1 MTVLSCNFVRAKKSI
16 TFVPRYY
23 PERHKETE
31 SRKDQLARVKCV
43 FYSHAQIKY
52 LLESKDKCDFQKK
65 SMRCKFAR
73 LKFTLCRSNK
83 YCLFDADEL
92 ALAVFP
98 TRACMIGA
106 SSSPAVHNCTHPV
119 PSAQG
124 GGPHAPRTPEL
135 HATFRVA
142 SILIPPRSP
151 CPTQPHSGA
160 YPFGSARE
168 HLALGLLASHVEFP
182 AFQSQECRE
191 ALSSTATSRQP
202 AAQLASLTPS
212 TSCAISTFPATTLV
226 AALLIIRNL
235 SSSHH

>member
-73 LKFTLCRSNK
+73 LKFALCRSNK

-106 SSSPAVHNCTHPV
+106 SSSPAVHINCTCTHPV

-124 GGPHAPRTPEL
+124 GGPHAPRTT
-135 HATFRVA
+135 HSGAARN
-142 SILIPPRSP
+142 IPCRFHPHPSP

-160 YPFGSARE
+160 YPSGSARE
-168 HLALGLLASHVEFP
+168 PLALGLLASHVEFP

-202 AAQLASLTPS
+202 AARLASLTPS
-212 TSCAISTFPATTLV
+212 IGFHQLRHFHLPREQPWLQ
-226 AALLIIRNL
+226 LF
-235 SSSHH
+235 